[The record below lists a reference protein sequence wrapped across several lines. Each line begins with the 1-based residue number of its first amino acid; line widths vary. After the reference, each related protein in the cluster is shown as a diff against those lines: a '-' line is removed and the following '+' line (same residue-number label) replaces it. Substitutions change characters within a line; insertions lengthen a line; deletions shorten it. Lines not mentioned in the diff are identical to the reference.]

1 MTEKE
6 IKIVIGGLLHDIG
19 KVIYRT
25 GNSKSHSQSGYEFL
39 RDEIKIEDVEILDA
53 VLYHHGAVLSK
64 APISNDSF
72 AYITYIADNIASA
85 MDRRKNDSSDYGF
98 EKSLPLQPV
107 FNILNGNKQNL
118 YYSPQMI
125 TSVINYPTNEKRPF
139 DENFYKMVESKIK
152 DCLKGIEFNEYYINS
167 LLSILEITT
176 GFVPSSTAV
185 GEVADISLFDHVK
198 MTAAINSCI
207 YQYLKEQNVTDFK
220 KILFENTN
228 DFYKEKAFI
237 LYSIDLSGI
246 QKFIYTIHSKDAL
259 KMLRA
264 RSFYLEV
271 IMEHIVDSL
280 LERLNLSRANLIYSG
295 GGHCYIISP
304 NTIATKEQVVIFEQE
319 INDWFLDKYDISLYM
334 ASGYVEASAEEL
346 KNQPEGSYSELFR
359 KVSVKIGEKKAHRY
373 SAEQIIKLNNR
384 KQESYSRECRI
395 CKRLE
400 HVNSDSVCD
409 CCNALLKSSKDIL
422 YQPFFV
428 VVKEP
433 EEGAMI
439 LPGNQYLVAESESR
453 LRERIKKN
461 TNFIRAYSKNNYYSG
476 VNVATKIWVGDYTQG
491 QSFEE
496 FADSSEGISRIGVL
510 RADVDN
516 LGQTFVTG
524 FSGEINTLSRTAS
537 LSRHLS
543 LFFKYYINGI
553 MENGNYGID
562 GNHRRPR
569 KATIVYSGGDDLF
582 IVGAWNE
589 IIELSID
596 IRRAFDKYAQNTL
609 SISAGIGIYPSG
621 YPISRIAIEVG
632 ELEEK
637 SKSSD
642 GKNAVTIMPSGTFKW
657 EEFENELIGEKVS
670 LLTEFFFKSED
681 RGKNFLYNL
690 LSLIRGRDNRIN
702 FARYVYL
709 LSRMEP
715 DKDASEDEINNY
727 KAFSK
732 KMYEWILNEKDCLQL
747 ETAIN
752 IYAYLE
758 REGEKE

>member
-125 TSVINYPTNEKRPF
+125 TSVINYPTNEKKPF
-139 DENFYKMVESKIK
+139 DENFYKMVESKIR

-295 GGHCYIISP
+295 GGHCYIIAP

-491 QSFEE
+491 QSFED

-524 FSGEINTLSRTAS
+524 FSGEFNTLSRTAS

-569 KATIVYSGGDDLF
+569 NATIVYSGGDDLF

>member
-39 RDEIKIEDVEILDA
+39 RDEIKIEDVEILES

-64 APISNDSF
+64 APIPNDSF

-125 TSVINYPTNEKRPF
+125 TSVINYPTNEKKPF
-139 DENFYKMVESKIK
+139 DESFYKMVESKIK

-220 KILFENTN
+220 ETLFEKTQ

-295 GGHCYIISP
+295 GGHCYIIAP

-334 ASGYVEASAEEL
+334 ASGYIEASAEEL

-373 SAEQIIKLNNR
+373 SAEQIIKLNKR

-400 HVNSDSVCD
+400 HVNIDSVCD

-428 VVKEP
+428 VVNEP
-433 EEGAMI
+433 EEGALI
-439 LPGNQYLVAESESR
+439 LPGNQYLVAESESG

-491 QSFEE
+491 QSFED

-524 FSGEINTLSRTAS
+524 FSGEFNTLSRTAS

-562 GNHRRPR
+562 GNHSRPR
-569 KATIVYSGGDDLF
+569 NATIVYSGGDDLF

-596 IRRAFDKYAQNTL
+596 IRRAFDKYSQNTL

-715 DKDASEDEINNY
+715 DKDAGEDEINNY